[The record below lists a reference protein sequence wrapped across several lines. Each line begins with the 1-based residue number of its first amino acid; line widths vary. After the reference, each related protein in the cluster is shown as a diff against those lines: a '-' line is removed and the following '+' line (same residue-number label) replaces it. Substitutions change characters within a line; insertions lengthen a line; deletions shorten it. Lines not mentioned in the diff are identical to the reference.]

1 MITKN
6 LDKFKV
12 STTRQAITSFAGLP
26 LMLGMARS
34 LGLEDR
40 INALPL
46 KKRARGYKPAESAF
60 TLMGLIQSG
69 GEALDDVSLL
79 KGDEGLGELWG
90 EIPASNTLGEWLR
103 RFGRKTVHE
112 LGRIQLAT
120 AAKVVFACKLKR
132 VILDVDSFFLES
144 QKSDVE
150 MNYEGLWGYNPVAV
164 TCSELKMPMA
174 GIFRPGNASPM
185 ANIAA
190 LLERTIAALPGIDVR
205 VRSDSAGFQAKVV
218 RVLRDKGADFTITMR
233 KDDNVMETIHG
244 IRKEAWKR
252 YESGVWENRE
262 CEIAETLHVFTEA
275 KDLPA
280 YRMIV
285 IRWPKEEPDLFDKT
299 PYEYHAVLTS
309 MDNWTAGLVLQFH
322 RTRQDGSENV
332 NKELISGFGLSKLP
346 CREFMANAAY
356 FQMALLSC
364 TVSAAFK
371 HLVLPESW
379 RHFTIKTLRFRMIRL
394 AGIISRRARYLWLKI
409 PENYPFRQV
418 FENARH
424 RLLWF
429 SANMTTA

>member
-6 LDKFKV
+6 LDKFKI
-12 STTRQAITSFAGLP
+12 TTTKQAVTSFAGLP
-26 LMLGMARS
+26 LLLGMAKN
-34 LGLEDR
+34 LGLEEQ

-46 KKRARGYKPAESAF
+46 KERARGYKPAESAF
-60 TLMGLIQSG
+60 ALMGLIQSG

-90 EIPASNTLGEWLR
+90 GLPAANTLGEWLR
-103 RFGRKTVHE
+103 RYGCKTVHQ
-112 LGRIQLAT
+112 LGRIQLWT
-120 AAKVVFACKLKR
+120 AAKVVRASKLTR
-132 VILDVDSFFLES
+132 VTLDVDSFFLES

-174 GIFRPGNASPM
+174 GIFRKGTASPM

-190 LLERTIAALPGIDVR
+190 LLKRTMAALPGIKLR

-218 RVLRDKGADFTITMR
+218 RALGEGKADFTITMR
-233 KDDNVMETIHG
+233 KDENVMETIYG
-244 IRKEAWKR
+244 IPEKRWAPYKTGAWPNRK
-252 YESGVWENRE
+252 S
-262 CEIAETLHVFTEA
+262 EIAEDLHAFVEA

-285 IRWPKEEPDLFDKT
+285 IRWPKEAPGLFDKS

-309 MDNWTAGLVLQFH
+309 LDGWPAGLVLQFH

-332 NKELISGFGLSKLP
+332 NKELSGGFGLSKLP

-364 TVSAAFK
+364 TVAAAFR

-379 RHFTIKTLRFRMIRL
+379 RHLAIKTLRFKMIRL
-394 AGIISRRARYLWLKI
+394 AGIVSRRARYLWLKI

-418 FENARH
+418 FENARY
-424 RLLWF
+424 RLQWL
-429 SANMTTA
+429 SVEMAPA

>member
-6 LDKFKV
+6 LDKFKI
-12 STTRQAITSFAGLP
+12 TTTKQAITSFAGLP
-26 LMLGMARS
+26 LLLGMAKN
-34 LGLEDR
+34 LGLEEQ

-46 KKRARGYKPAESAF
+46 KARARGYKPSESAF
-60 TLMGLIQSG
+60 ALMGLIQAG

-79 KGDEGLGELWG
+79 KGDEGLCELWG

-103 RFGRKTVHE
+103 RYGRKTVHQ
-112 LGRIQLAT
+112 LGRIQLAS
-120 AAKVVFACKLKR
+120 AVKVVRASGFKR
-132 VILDVDSFFLES
+132 VTLDVDAFFLES

-164 TCSELKMPMA
+164 TCSELKMPMC
-174 GIFRPGNASPM
+174 GIFRKGTASPM

-190 LLERTIAALPGIDVR
+190 LLKRAIAALPGIKVR

-218 RVLRDKGADFTITMR
+218 RVLRDNVADFTITMR
-233 KDDNVMETIHG
+233 KDENVLESIYG
-244 IRKEAWKR
+244 IPEARWAPYKTGAWK
-252 YESGVWENRE
+252 NRR
-262 CEIAETLHVFTEA
+262 CEIAEDLHVFVEA

-285 IRWPKEEPDLFDKT
+285 IRWPKEEPGLYDRS

-309 MDNWTAGLVLQFH
+309 LHNWTAGLVLQFH

-332 NKELISGFGLSKLP
+332 NKELSGGFGLSKLP

-364 TVSAAFK
+364 TVSAAFR

-379 RHFTIKTLRFRMIRL
+379 RHLTIKTLRFRMIRL
-394 AGIISRRARYLWLKI
+394 AGIVSRRARSLWLKI
-409 PENYPFRQV
+409 PDNYPFRQV
-418 FENARH
+418 FENARY
-424 RLLWF
+424 RLQWL
-429 SANMTTA
+429 SATMAAA

>member
-6 LDKFKV
+6 LDKFKI
-12 STTRQAITSFAGLP
+12 TTTKQAITSFAGLP
-26 LMLGMARS
+26 LLLGMAKN
-34 LGLEDR
+34 LGLEEQ

-46 KKRARGYKPAESAF
+46 KARARGYKPSESAF
-60 TLMGLIQSG
+60 ALMGLIQAG

-79 KGDEGLGELWG
+79 KGDEGLCELWG

-103 RFGRKTVHE
+103 RYGRKTVHQ
-112 LGRIQLAT
+112 LGRIQLAS
-120 AAKVVFACKLKR
+120 AVKVVRASGFKR
-132 VILDVDSFFLES
+132 VTLDVDAFFLES

-164 TCSELKMPMA
+164 TCSELKMPMC
-174 GIFRPGNASPM
+174 GIFRKGTASPM

-190 LLERTIAALPGIDVR
+190 LLKRAIAALPGIKVR

-218 RVLRDKGADFTITMR
+218 RVLRDNVADFTITMR
-233 KDDNVMETIHG
+233 KDENVLESIYG
-244 IRKEAWKR
+244 IPEARWAPYKTGAWK
-252 YESGVWENRE
+252 NRR
-262 CEIAETLHVFTEA
+262 CEIAEDLHVFVEA

-285 IRWPKEEPDLFDKT
+285 IRWPKEEPGLYDRS

-309 MDNWTAGLVLQFH
+309 LHNWTAGLVLQFH

-332 NKELISGFGLSKLP
+332 NKELSGGFGLSKLP

-364 TVSAAFK
+364 TVSAAFR

-379 RHFTIKTLRFRMIRL
+379 RHLTIKTLRFRMIRL
-394 AGIISRRARYLWLKI
+394 AGIVSRRARSLWLKI

-418 FENARH
+418 FENARY
-424 RLLWF
+424 RLQWL
-429 SANMTTA
+429 SATMAAA

>member
-6 LDKFKV
+6 LNNFKI
-12 STTRQAITSFAGLP
+12 TTTKQAITSFAGLP
-26 LMLGMARS
+26 LLLGMAKN
-34 LGLEDR
+34 LGLEEQ

-46 KKRARGYKPAESAF
+46 KERARGYKPAESAF
-60 TLMGLIQSG
+60 ALMGLIQSG

-79 KGDEGLGELWG
+79 KGDDGLCELWG
-90 EIPASNTLGEWLR
+90 GIPASNTLGEWLR
-103 RFGRKTVHE
+103 RFGCKTVHQ
-112 LGRIQLAT
+112 LGRIQLST
-120 AAKVVFACKLKR
+120 AARVVRACKLML
-132 VILDVDSFFLES
+132 VTLDVDAFFLES

-174 GIFRPGNASPM
+174 GIFRKGTASPM
-185 ANIAA
+185 ANLAA
-190 LLERTIAALPGIDVR
+190 LLKRTITALPGIKVR

-233 KDDNVMETIHG
+233 KDENVMDSIYG
-244 IRKEAWKR
+244 IPEAKWQVYTTGAWK
-252 YESGVWENRE
+252 NRK
-262 CEIAETLHVFTEA
+262 CEIAEDLHVFVEA
-275 KDLPA
+275 RDLPA

-285 IRWPKEEPDLFDKT
+285 IRWPKEAPGLFDKS

-309 MDNWTAGLVLQFH
+309 MDTWTAGLVLQFH

-332 NKELISGFGLSKLP
+332 NKELSGGFGLSKLP

-371 HLVLPESW
+371 HLALPESW

-394 AGIISRRARYLWLKI
+394 AGIVSRRARYLWLKI
-409 PENYPFRQV
+409 PENYPFRQI
-418 FENARH
+418 FEDARYK
-424 RLLWF
+424 LLWL
-429 SANMTTA
+429 STNMITA